1 MSDKEKKGKT
11 GKRKPLKKAKID
23 DKDGMKIS
31 YDNVELDKFL
41 PHLMS
46 EISESKK
53 SLKIDSV
60 NFNIEQEI
68 ENVIQN
74 SDSYYPEELYSPK
87 AIDFIRRCTNNEE
100 AIEILDFLLKRKE
113 LSKEEYNL
121 FKSQILQKDGLK
133 KLIEEH
139 GGFKEFGY
147 YERKFR
153 NFTQQKNIE
162 KERVSER
169 KKTNK
174 K

>member
-1 MSDKEKKGKT
+1 MSDKEKKGKK
-11 GKRKPLKKAKID
+11 GKRKPFKKAEID
-23 DKDGMKIS
+23 NKDGMKIS
-31 YDNVELDKFL
+31 YDKVELDKYL

-60 NFNIEQEI
+60 DFKIEQEV
-68 ENVIQN
+68 EDVIQN
-74 SDSYYPEELYSPK
+74 SDNYYPEELYSPK

-100 AIEILDFLLKRKE
+100 AIEILDYLLKRKDV
-113 LSKEEYNL
+113 SKKEYNL
-121 FKSQILQKDGLK
+121 LKKQILQKDGLK
-133 KLIEEH
+133 NLIEEH

-153 NFTQQKNIE
+153 NLTQQKNIE
-162 KERVSER
+162 KERITER